1 MYQHVKERTTPKHTG
16 NDKAHLWLSGC
27 KMQYKNLVLLSYAHH
42 ISALPGGAALLK
54 NFNRCRC
61 LITENKCIKL

>member
-1 MYQHVKERTTPKHTG
+1 MYHHVKERTTQSTQETTRRTY
-16 NDKAHLWLSGC
+16 GC
-27 KMQYKNLVLLSYAHH
+27 QAAKCNIKMLVLLSYAHH